1 VLEVI
6 KYDLSYSKKNKMR
19 KISPF
24 LLIMITVGFMSC
36 EKEYS
41 IENGGT
47 ASDQIVGVDCRIS
60 KIIYTDT
67 AGVDTNT
74 GVLEATINSSDIV
87 TKIVKFDSL
96 SNIIEFIGTPTYT
109 NDTVYITP
117 DEYFVVD
124 ANKRISKM
132 HGLVDPTDPFSL
144 QFDVFYQYNGGGYLI
159 AKNYFLTGSPTTPFY
174 KVEYTYA
181 LANLVRMTGTDV
193 ATGDLVIDADMTYY
207 NTIVPRRYIYIFPD
221 EKAYPYYTQFFDF
234 GAKSYNAVKEIKV
247 RNYDPGN
254 TVRDSIVSSFSNY
267 VMSRDT
273 YILSVQMAGDDQP
286 SIPAQQGK
294 LSFKYKC
301 K

>member
-1 VLEVI
+1 M
-6 KYDLSYSKKNKMR
+6 NKLR
-19 KISPF
+19 TILAAALIIS
-24 LLIMITVGFMSC
+24 LVAC

-41 IENGGT
+41 LENGGT
-47 ASDQIVGVDCRIS
+47 ESDQIVGVNCRIS

-67 AGVDTNT
+67 AGADINT
-74 GVLEATINSSDIV
+74 GALEATINNSDV
-87 TKIVKFDSL
+87 MTKVVKFDSL
-96 SNIIEFIGTPTYT
+96 SNIIEYIGTPTYT

-117 DEYFVVD
+117 DVYFVVD

-159 AKNYFLTGSPTTPFY
+159 SKTYFLTSNPVTPFY
-174 KVEYTYA
+174 VVDYTYA
-181 LANLVRMTGTDV
+181 LGNLVRMTGTDV
-193 ATGDLVIDADMTYY
+193 ASGDLVMDADMTYY

-254 TVRDSIVSSFSNY
+254 TVRDSIVSTFSNY

-286 SIPAQQGK
+286 SIPAQKGK